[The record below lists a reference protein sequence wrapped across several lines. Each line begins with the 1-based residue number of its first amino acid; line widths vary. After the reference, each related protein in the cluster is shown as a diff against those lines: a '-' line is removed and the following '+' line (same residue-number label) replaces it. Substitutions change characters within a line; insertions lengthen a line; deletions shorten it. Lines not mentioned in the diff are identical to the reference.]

1 MNARLSYFSMYEL
14 VALSWDMESTMY
26 RFVFEDTVNP
36 ARLSTRSTAP
46 DISAYSCERGRLAG
60 EVKVRTAYVPFAATT
75 GFTS

>member
-14 VALSWDMESTMY
+14 VALSWDMESTTY

-46 DISAYSCERGRLAG
+46 DISAYSCERG
-60 EVKVRTAYVPFAATT
+60 
-75 GFTS
+75 